1 MEEDSWEPSSN
12 LLRLRAHQWLRAE
25 LEAREE
31 LQQRAA
37 KLGQQALL
45 ATGAPTK
52 EVDIFPMLPAYPVLP
67 LGSFPSPPS
76 LLQGFPGDL
85 LWPSPAPTATVSSSG
100 PGWASSPTGE
110 T

>member
-1 MEEDSWEPSSN
+1 MEEGSWEPSSN

-31 LQQRAA
+31 LQQRAT

-52 EVDIFPMLPAYPVLP
+52 EVGVFLMLPAYPVLP
-67 LGSFPSPPS
+67 LGSLSHPHHLFSKAS
-76 LLQGFPGDL
+76 L
-85 LWPSPAPTATVSSSG
+85 
-100 PGWASSPTGE
+100 E
-110 T
+110 IY